1 MSVPSHVQCHAQ
13 EKWDAHYAVAETG
26 AGEAAWV
33 LREYAH
39 LLPTKGQALDLA
51 CGLGANAL
59 YLAGR
64 GLEVSAWD
72 SSAQAIARLQTEAVT
87 RGLALATDVRDVIQQ
102 PPAVASFDV
111 IVVAHFLTRELF
123 PALIAALRPGGL
135 LFYQTFTCER
145 VAALHTPSNPDFLL
159 APNELLEL
167 CQPLRI
173 LAYREDGLAGDLTQ
187 GMRARAACV
196 GIKP

>member
-1 MSVPSHVQCHAQ
+1 MSVPSHGQC
-13 EKWDAHYAVAETG
+13 KWNARYAAADAG

-39 LLPTKGQALDLA
+39 LLPTPTQGQGQALDLA

-64 GLEVSAWD
+64 GLQVSAWD
-72 SSAQAIARLQTEAVT
+72 GSAQAIARLQTEAQA
-87 RGLALATDVRDVIQQ
+87 RGLTLTAAVRDVVEQ
-102 PPAVASFDV
+102 PPEPASLDV
-111 IVVAHFLTRELF
+111 IVVAHFLERRLF

-135 LFYQTFTCER
+135 LFYQTFTTQR
-145 VAALHTPSNPDFLL
+145 VEGQSTPSNPDFLL

-173 LAYREDGLAGDLTQ
+173 LAYREDGLAGNLTQ

-196 GIKP
+196 GMQR